1 MDDLARTLIECAG
14 AKRCSECE
22 GYPSCGGVLNLML
35 SAAREIE
42 RLKDKTTWR
51 PAENP
56 PKGEEFVL
64 VKVSGRYK
72 NIRLDGAVT
81 TGAYY
86 GAENGWEL
94 EVWPEWE
101 EPGVTAWMPLPD

>member
-22 GYPSCGGVLNLML
+22 AYPSCGGVLNLML

-64 VKVSGRYK
+64 VKVSGVYGSLHFK
-72 NIRLDGAVT
+72 DALEI
-81 TGAYY
+81 GAYY
-86 GAENGWEL
+86 GAEDGWVL
-94 EVWPEWE
+94 ETWPEWE